1 MAAESLEQKIQRH
14 DNVADMLR
22 NAQQGAYEF
31 PMRSEFSNWR
41 DEQRAWTQTSILFDQ
56 SFHMTDIYFEGPD
69 VKRLFSDLGVN
80 SFTNFGHNKA
90 KQFVACNYDGYVIG
104 DSILFGL
111 EDDKYSLV
119 GRPAAPN
126 WVAFHAETGD
136 YDVKVTRDE
145 RTVANNGQRLTFRY
159 QLNGPTTHK
168 IVEAAAGAPLPRI
181 KFFNIGEIEIAGVRV
196 RALNHTMTGAPGLEF
211 TGLELMGPSEH
222 GAAVYAALLAAGKEF
237 GLREGG
243 GRSYSSTANE
253 SGWIA
258 TPLPAIYTGEAMKPF
273 RQWLP
278 ANGFEGNA
286 SIGGSFVSDNVE
298 DYYLTP
304 WDLGYGR
311 VVKFDHEF
319 IGRAALEKM
328 VEQPHRRK
336 VWLRW
341 DDGDTAAVI
350 ISSLFGAGEH
360 AKYLDIPVSNY
371 TTHPYEKVLIDGEL
385 VGVSANA
392 AYTVNVGGWSSLAMV
407 DEKRAVDGA
416 LVTIVIGEP
425 DGGSAKPT
433 VERHVQKPVRATIR
447 TDHIV

>member
-1 MAAESLEQKIQRH
+1 
-14 DNVADMLR
+14 
-22 NAQQGAYEF
+22 
-31 PMRSEFSNWR
+31 
-41 DEQRAWTQTSILFDQ
+41 
-56 SFHMTDIYFEGPD
+56 
-69 VKRLFSDLGVN
+69 
-80 SFTNFGHNKA
+80 
-90 KQFVACNYDGYVIG
+90 
-104 DSILFGL
+104 
-111 EDDKYSLV
+111 
-119 GRPAAPN
+119 
-126 WVAFHAETGD
+126 
-136 YDVKVTRDE
+136 
-145 RTVANNGQRLTFRY
+145 
-159 QLNGPTTHK
+159 
-168 IVEAAAGAPLPRI
+168 
-181 KFFNIGEIEIAGVRV
+181 
-196 RALNHTMTGAPGLEF
+196 MTGAPGLEF

-222 GAAVYAALLAAGKEF
+222 GAEVYAALVAAGKQF

-278 ANGFEGNA
+278 ANGFEANA

-319 IGRAALEKM
+319 IGRAALEKLA
-328 VEQPHRRK
+328 EQPHRRK

-341 DDGDTAAVI
+341 DDDDTAAVI
-350 ISSLFGAGEH
+350 VSSLFGAGEH

-371 TTHPYEKVLIDGEL
+371 TTHPYEKVLIDDEL
-385 VGVSANA
+385 VGLSANA

-407 DEKRAVDGA
+407 DEKHAVDGTV
-416 LVTIVIGEP
+416 VTIVIGEP

-433 VERHVQKPVRATIR
+433 VERHVQKTIRATIR
-447 TDHIV
+447 TDQIV